1 MSFPSVRAVLFD
13 LDGTL
18 ADTAPD
24 LGGAVNRMRMKRGL
38 EPLPIELLRPVAS
51 AGARGML
58 GVGFAMR
65 PDMDGYEPLREEFL
79 AEYEAAL
86 DRDTVLFDGVADCL
100 AALDA
105 RGLRWGVVTNKATRF
120 TGPVLAGLGLTAD
133 VVICGDTTPHAKPHP
148 APLLE
153 ACQRLGVAAGE
164 AIYVGDDLR
173 DVQAARAAG
182 MPSVAAGYGYLG
194 ESPDLAAWGADA
206 VIDTPMALLE
216 LLAEPR

>member
-1 MSFPSVRAVLFD
+1 MSFSVRAVLFD

-24 LGGAVNRMRMKRGL
+24 LGGALNRMRARRGMA
-38 EPLPIELLRPVAS
+38 PLPIARLRPVAS

-58 GVGFAMR
+58 GAGFSIS
-65 PDMDGYEPLREEFL
+65 PDMDGYEPLRDEFL

-86 DRDTVLFDGVADCL
+86 DRDSVLFDGVADCL
-100 AALDA
+100 ARLTE

-120 TGPVLAGLGLTAD
+120 TGRVLDGLGLSAE
-133 VVICGDTTPHAKPHP
+133 VVVCGDTTPHAKPHP

-153 ACQRLGVAAGE
+153 ACSRLGVGVDE

-173 DVQAARAAG
+173 DMQAARAAG
-182 MPSVAAGYGYLG
+182 MPAIAAGYGYLG
-194 ESPDLAAWGADA
+194 DSPDLAAWGADA
-206 VIDTPMALLE
+206 VIDTPLALLD
-216 LLAEPR
+216 LLVAPR

>member
-38 EPLPIELLRPVAS
+38 VPLPIELLRPVAS

>member
-153 ACQRLGVAAGE
+153 ACQRLGVEASE

-206 VIDTPMALLE
+206 VIDTPMALLD
-216 LLAEPR
+216 LLATRR